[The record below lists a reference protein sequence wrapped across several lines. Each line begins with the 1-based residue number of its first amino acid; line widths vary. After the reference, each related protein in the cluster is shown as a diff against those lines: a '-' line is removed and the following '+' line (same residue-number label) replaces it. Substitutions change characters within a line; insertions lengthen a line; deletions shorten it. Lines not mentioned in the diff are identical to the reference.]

1 MSPRRHGDAGGS
13 LRVFEQFSWLEVG
26 SVKAASSRPAHQRV
40 TPTVSWLEIGVSQMS
55 GNILMILKVKL
66 TIETDNRATVGV
78 HPEVIF
84 S

>member
-1 MSPRRHGDAGGS
+1 MWQPNT
-13 LRVFEQFSWLEVG
+13 
-26 SVKAASSRPAHQRV
+26 ASRQILPLPV
-40 TPTVSWLEIGVSQMS
+40 TPAISWLEIGVSQMS

-66 TIETDNRATVGV
+66 TIETDNRATIGV